1 MGDPPQYY
9 EKSDNYYRGRSF
21 HRPPHRGR
29 GRGRGD
35 SRASAPSTYQVQRTL
50 DELNVTDLRQH
61 IDRIHE
67 QSRSGPPPDPTYN
80 YSKNSPRDNEGYNPK
95 VSTSLQRSNSG
106 RGRGRQKNPDLFI
119 QNPMNIQVRVS
130 TSTGERNYSALEDSK
145 LADIRH
151 VPDYQLPRGRGSFT
165 RGRTIRSR
173 GRGRNIGEPADEEQ
187 RVRAKS
193 VERRRHDQRGSQ
205 VRSRSV
211 EYRHHDGDGERSEGH
226 FRGRGRGSTSN
237 YSEYNRSRYPSG
249 EGQGSASSYSEY
261 NRSRYPSDGQRGRG
275 RFSDG
280 EYRSRGRGRGRGG
293 GPRRGRGT
301 RGDQQKYENNTE
313 FQSTNCEQ
321 TADENWEDAET
332 PSNKIDVPDCTSSQN
347 PEINFTEGDEEVPS
361 DKTDIAD
368 CTSNQNPET
377 NYTEEDASFD
387 EQDGQYDQPNGSYDD
402 PDILDLEA
410 SLSGGLKLEESADT
424 TEATEVNEQTKKHLD
439 EIVKENIVVESGENK
454 KRTVRFNLEENESEL
469 KENTGESNHDFDDKK
484 S

>member
-1 MGDPPQYY
+1 MGEPPQYY
-9 EKSDNYYRGRSF
+9 EKSDHYYRGRSF
-21 HRPPHRGR
+21 HRPPHRAR

-35 SRASAPSTYQVQRTL
+35 SRAYHVQRTL
-50 DELNVTDLRQH
+50 EELNVTDLRQH

-67 QSRSGPPPDPTYN
+67 QSRSGPPSDPTYN
-80 YSKNSPRDNEGYNPK
+80 YSKNSPRDHDGFIPK
-95 VSTSLQRSNSG
+95 ASTSLQRSNSG
-106 RGRGRQKNPDLFI
+106 RGRGRPKNQDSFI
-119 QNPMNIQVRVS
+119 QNPMNIQVHFS
-130 TSTGERNYSALEDSK
+130 TSTGERNYTVDEDSK

-165 RGRTIRSR
+165 RGRTIRLR
-173 GRGRNIGEPADEEQ
+173 GRGRNIGEQADEEQ

-211 EYRHHDGDGERSEGH
+211 EYRHRDGDGESSEGHFRGRGRGSTSNYSEYNRDGDGESSEGH

-237 YSEYNRSRYPSG
+237 YSEYNRSRYPS
-249 EGQGSASSYSEY
+249 EVL
-261 NRSRYPSDGQRGRG
+261 RGRG

-293 GPRRGRGT
+293 GPRRGRGS
-301 RGDQQKYENNTE
+301 QQKYENNTE

-321 TADENWEDAET
+321 TVDENWEDEEV
-332 PSNKIDVPDCTSSQN
+332 PSNKTDIPDCTS
-347 PEINFTEGDEEVPS
+347 I
-361 DKTDIAD
+361 
-368 CTSNQNPET
+368 QNPET
-377 NYTEEDASFD
+377 NFTEEGGSFD
-387 EQDGQYDQPNGSYDD
+387 EQDGQYDQPNESYDD
-402 PDILDLEA
+402 PDISNLET
-410 SLSGGLKLEESADT
+410 SLVEVLTLGENGDT
-424 TEATEVNEQTKKHLD
+424 TEATEVNEQKKHLD

-454 KRTVRFNLEENESEL
+454 KRTVRFNLEENEGEL